1 MIILGIL
8 VGGIGSYDVQ
18 IDLVEKVKSHD
29 EVRSDP
35 MSIGK
40 VGT

>member
-8 VGGIGSYDVQ
+8 DGGSGSYDLQ

>member
-1 MIILGIL
+1 MLILGIIDN
-8 VGGIGSYDVQ
+8 GSGSYDVQ

-29 EVRSDP
+29 EVRSDL